1 MKNSSLSYNYKAASW
16 CLRNGYKIYLDP
28 IFPCTGKRFGRST
41 VCVDFKVTVEKG
53 GQKKSTKKIYT
64 QTEASNKVWRLYE
77 YFYNKHFVKH
87 ADK

>member
-16 CLRNGYKIYLDP
+16 CLRNGYKIY
-28 IFPCTGKRFGRST
+28 
-41 VCVDFKVTVEKG
+41 FKVTVEKG

>member
-1 MKNSSLSYNYKAASW
+1 MKNSSLSCNYRAASW